1 MQELIKG
8 YSIPVANRLSRPGIK
23 LSSAYR
29 AGFVCSFALEHVS
42 VR

>member
-1 MQELIKG
+1 MQELTKG
-8 YSIPVANRLSRPGIK
+8 YGIPLANLLCWSNIK